1 MAVTPIRSTA
11 FPMFKA
17 DIYMGLKLA
26 EDKDTS

>member
-26 EDKDTS
+26 WKDTI